1 MVSWVKVALLSLG
14 LGICASNFAVAET
27 PPTQYNMSK
36 FEGPASGHA
45 NADLHG
51 NTLPPIGYVDFCAR
65 GEQEC
70 QFSGGKSGP
79 LVLDTDLWNLINGVN
94 AAVNNTVQPLSTP
107 DQYGVVQYWN
117 YPVTAGDCNSYT
129 LLKKRYLAELGI
141 KPEMLLLTVVL
152 TETGEGH
159 LVLTIPTDK
168 GDYILDNRRAEILRW
183 DETGYIFLKRQ
194 SQATAKQWISL
205 QKSTTPLMVST
216 RARSFLPDFLNLNGR
231 RSVK

>member
-1 MVSWVKVALLSLG
+1 MVSWVKVALLSWG
-14 LGICASNFAVAET
+14 LVMCASVQANAET
-27 PPTQYNMSK
+27 PPTHYNTTK
-36 FEGPASGHA
+36 FEFPSEGKAS
-45 NADLHG
+45 ADLHG
-51 NTLPPIGYVDFCAR
+51 ATLPPIGYVDFCAR

-79 LVLDTDLWNLINGVN
+79 LVLNTELWNQITGVN
-94 AAVNNTVQPLSTP
+94 LAINSSVQPLSTP
-107 DQYGVVQYWN
+107 DQYGVMQYWN

-159 LVLTIPTDK
+159 LVLTVPTDK

-183 DETGYIFLKRQ
+183 DETGYVFLKRQ
-194 SQATAKQWISL
+194 SQNAAKEWVSL

-216 RARSFLPDFLNLNGR
+216 RTRSFLPDFLNLNGR

>member
-14 LGICASNFAVAET
+14 LSICACGIAAAET
-27 PPTQYNMSK
+27 PLTHYNTSK
-36 FEGPASGHA
+36 FEIPTAGHA
-45 NADLHG
+45 NADLHEP
-51 NTLPPIGYVDFCAR
+51 TLPPIGYVDFCAR

-79 LVLDTDLWNLINGVN
+79 LVLDTELWSQITSVN
-94 AAVNNTVQPLSTP
+94 ATVNNTVQPLSTP

-141 KPEMLLLTVVL
+141 KPEVLLLTVVL

-168 GDYILDNRRAEILRW
+168 GDFILDNRRSEILRW

-194 SQATAKQWISL
+194 SQSTAKEWISL
-205 QKSTTPLMVST
+205 QKSTTPLMVAT
-216 RARSFLPDFLNLNGR
+216 RTRSFLPDFLNLNAR
-231 RSVK
+231 RAVK

>member
-14 LGICASNFAVAET
+14 LGIGASNFAAAET
-27 PPTQYNMSK
+27 PPTQYNTSK
-36 FEGPASGHA
+36 FEEPAAGHA

-51 NTLPPIGYVDFCAR
+51 VTLPPIGYVDFCAR

-79 LVLDTDLWNLINGVN
+79 LVLNTDLWNQITSVN
-94 AAVNNTVQPLSTP
+94 AAVNNSVQPLSTP
-107 DQYGVVQYWN
+107 DQYGVAQYWN

-194 SQATAKQWISL
+194 SQATAKEWVSL
-205 QKSTTPLMVST
+205 QKTTTPLMVST
-216 RARSFLPDFLNLNGR
+216 RTRSFLPDFLNLNGR
-231 RSVK
+231 RAVK